1 MSVYLSSPLDCE
13 VLEVRNY
20 VLLVTVSPVHNFFL
34 NIYVLPDTVLD
45 AGISVNLCL
54 AQFVTYSEH

>member
-1 MSVYLSSPLDCE
+1 MSVCLPSPLDRE

-20 VLLVTVSPVHNFFL
+20 VLLITVSPVHNFFL

-45 AGISVNLCL
+45 AGNSVNLHL
-54 AQFVTYSEH
+54 AQFIAYSEH